1 MVVWWSSSHKSDQGQ
16 FMAEASTVTGP
27 LAIFTGF
34 HGSVAELE
42 AVYIGVYTFNERPG
56 YIQG

>member
-1 MVVWWSSSHKSDQGQ
+1 
-16 FMAEASTVTGP
+16 MAEASTVTGP